1 MTLMELLV
9 VIAIIG
15 ILAGLL
21 LPAIGSARRRAHRLR
36 SQIEVKMIADAFW
49 SYELDYEEWPTR
61 LVGYDDPALYPG
73 GDIEDNTTGIE
84 VTSNVV
90 AMFKGGYVSG
100 MNPSR
105 NEYLAVHKRRHLRAD
120 GAFADP
126 WGNPYKYMCDFN
138 RNNVLHIWFSNQDGE
153 INFYDRGVAVW
164 SRGPDRSDETGFR
177 DDDVISW

>member
-21 LPAIGSARRRAHRLR
+21 LPAVGAARRRAHRLR

-49 SYELDYEEWPTR
+49 SYELDYESWPVR
-61 LVGYDDPALYPG
+61 LVGYDDPALY
-73 GDIEDNTTGIE
+73 DVEDFTTGIE

-90 AMFKGGYVSG
+90 TMFKGGFVSG

-105 NEYLAVHKRRHLRAD
+105 NEYLAVHRRRHLRAD

-138 RNNVLHIWFSNQDGE
+138 GDDVLHIWFTDQQGE

-164 SRGPDRSDETGFR
+164 SRGADGSDRDG
-177 DDDVISW
+177 DHADDVISW